1 MDISIDTSRT
11 FNAGFLDAKGNP
23 ALVDGV
29 PVWTLEPAD
38 LGTLAVAAD
47 GKSAVFTAASTLKTG
62 LLRVTTDA
70 DMGPGVTN
78 ISGQLDINLVSG
90 QAVTVTITLA

>member
-1 MDISIDTSRT
+1 MDIAIDTSKT

-29 PVWTLEPAD
+29 PVWVLDPTD

-47 GKSAVFTAASTLKTG
+47 GKSAVFTAASTIKTG
-62 LLRVTTDA
+62 VLRVSADA
-70 DMGPGVTN
+70 DLGPGVTT

-90 QAVTVTITLA
+90 QAVTIVITPA